1 MSRRNRS
8 RYFNNERC
16 VQKNFRHVRQRVTPG
31 IYALNSRCP
40 RDGDSSSPSE
50 KTRTQISKFTMPL
63 ASSTKTETGRGEP
76 VPGVKSQEQQPIR
89 LQVGETVFSTTRQ
102 TLCKESTYF
111 QFLLSDRNQKL
122 TNGSFFI
129 DADPELFS
137 YILRYLRHG
146 IYPVLFSRSNGH
158 DYATYLGI
166 ERLATDLRIE
176 RLTKWLV
183 DKQYESAIKCAVS
196 FERMKPSVFNW
207 LSDTLPTRLYL
218 STDHINFLP
227 DSNGRVW
234 EVKKRFI
241 VRPEAFLA
249 ELQGSRSTQVV
260 QRLRA
265 SKDTRLPPTQPMDLT
280 GGDSWNI
287 SLGDVQ

>member
-1 MSRRNRS
+1 MSR
-8 RYFNNERC
+8 
-16 VQKNFRHVRQRVTPG
+16 T
-31 IYALNSRCP
+31 
-40 RDGDSSSPSE
+40 
-50 KTRTQISKFTMPL
+50 
-63 ASSTKTETGRGEP
+63 SSTKTEMGRGEP
-76 VPGVKSQEQQPIR
+76 GAGVTSQEGQLIC
-89 LQVGETVFSTTRQ
+89 LHVGEKVFSTTHH

-111 QFLLSDRNQKL
+111 QSLLSDRNRQL
-122 TNGSFFI
+122 TNGSYFV

-146 IYPVLFSRSNGH
+146 IYPIFFSRSSGH

-166 ERLATDLRIE
+166 ERLATELRIE

-218 STDHINFLP
+218 STDHVNFLP

-241 VRPEAFLA
+241 VRPEVFLA
-249 ELQGSRSTQVV
+249 EPQRSRSTQVV
-260 QRLRA
+260 QRLRVP
-265 SKDTRLPPTQPMDLT
+265 KDTQLPPTQPMDLT
-280 GGDSWNI
+280 DEDSWNI
-287 SLGDVQ
+287 LPGDVQ